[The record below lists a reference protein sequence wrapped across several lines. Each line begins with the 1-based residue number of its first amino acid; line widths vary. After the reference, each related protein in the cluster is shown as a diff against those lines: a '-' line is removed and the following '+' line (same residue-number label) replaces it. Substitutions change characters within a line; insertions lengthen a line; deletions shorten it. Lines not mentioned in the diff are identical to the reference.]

1 MHIKKLEYNGLL
13 YRQADN
19 SETILNKE
27 MSETLTRTGSG
38 TPMGNL
44 MRRYW
49 VPALMSSEIA
59 EPDGPQVKVP
69 LLGEKLLAFRNSDGR
84 ACLIDEFCS
93 HRGVSLYFGRNEENG
108 IRCAYHG
115 VKFDGDGKCVDVPSS
130 PQSCSRMHIK
140 GYPCV
145 ERGGIVWAYMG
156 PADKQPAPPELEWC
170 MLPPDHVFVS
180 KRIQYSNYLQA
191 MEGGIDTAH
200 VSYVHRYEVD
210 TDPMHQGVKALD
222 YIKADGNVVFEI
234 ERNSFGLSL
243 FGRRNGEPDSYYWR
257 VTQWLFPW
265 FTLIAPFGE
274 HALGGHA
281 WIPIDDHSCWA
292 WSINWQ
298 PKHALTAHEREA
310 MEAGK
315 GIHVEYEAPG
325 SFVPR
330 DNRDNDYGLDR
341 KAQKEKRAYSGVFGF
356 SAQDYSLQESMG
368 TIQNHEAEQLLPTDK
383 AIVMARR
390 MLNEAALGLAEGI
403 EPPAL
408 DASEQRVRPAGVLL
422 PRDANPV
429 EWARTRLTDGL
440 DQPVYS
446 L

>member
-1 MHIKKLEYNGLL
+1 M
-13 YRQADN
+13 
-19 SETILNKE
+19 NKE
-27 MSETLTRTGSG
+27 MSETLTRVGRG
-38 TPMGNL
+38 TPMGDL

-49 VPALMSSEIA
+49 VPALMTSEIA
-59 EPDGPQVKVP
+59 EADGPQVKVQ

-130 PQSCSRMHIK
+130 PQACARMHIK
-140 GYPCV
+140 AYPCV
-145 ERGGIVWAYMG
+145 ERGGIVWTYMG
-156 PADKQPAPPELEWC
+156 PADKMPAPPELEWC
-170 MLPPDHVFVS
+170 TLPPEHVFVS
-180 KRIQYSNYLQA
+180 KRLQYCNYLQA

-210 TDPMHQGVKALD
+210 SDPMHQGVKALD
-222 YIKADGNVVFEI
+222 YIKADGNVIFEI
-234 ERNSFGLSL
+234 EKNSFGLSL

-281 WIPIDDHSCWA
+281 WIPIDDHNCWA

-298 PKHALTAHEREA
+298 PKKPLTAEEREA
-310 MEAGK
+310 MQAGK

-325 SFVPR
+325 SFVPKA
-330 DNRDNDYGLDR
+330 NASNDYLMDR
-341 KAQKEKRAYSGVFGF
+341 VAQRENRSYSGIFGF

-368 TIQNHEAEQLLPTDK
+368 PIQNHEAEQLLPTDK

-390 MLNEAALGLAEGI
+390 MLHEAALGLAEGI

-422 PRDANPV
+422 PRDASPL
-429 EWARTRLTDGL
+429 EWAKAHLADGL
-440 DQPVYS
+440 DKPVYS

>member
-1 MHIKKLEYNGLL
+1 
-13 YRQADN
+13 
-19 SETILNKE
+19 
-27 MSETLTRTGSG
+27 
-38 TPMGNL
+38 
-44 MRRYW
+44 
-49 VPALMSSEIA
+49 
-59 EPDGPQVKVP
+59 
-69 LLGEKLLAFRNSDGR
+69 
-84 ACLIDEFCS
+84 
-93 HRGVSLYFGRNEENG
+93 
-108 IRCAYHG
+108 
-115 VKFDGDGKCVDVPSS
+115 
-130 PQSCSRMHIK
+130 MHIK

-156 PADKQPAPPELEWC
+156 PAEHQPAAPEIEWC
-170 MLPPDHVFVS
+170 TLPESHVYVS
-180 KRIQYSNYLQA
+180 KRLQYSNWLQA

-234 ERNSFGLSL
+234 EKTPYGLGL

-274 HALGGHA
+274 HALGGHV
-281 WIPIDDHSCWA
+281 WVPIDDHHCWA

-298 PKHALTAHEREA
+298 PFRPLTDEERSA
-310 MEAGK
+310 MEAGQ

-325 SFVPR
+325 SFVPKA
-330 DNRDNDYGLDR
+330 NRDNDYLMDR
-341 KAQKEKRAYSGVFGF
+341 VAQREKRSYSGVFGF

-368 TIQNHEAEQLLPTDK
+368 PIQNHEAEQLLPTDK

-390 MLNEAALGLAEGI
+390 MLAEAATGI
-403 EPPAL
+403 EQGITPPAL
-408 DASEQRVRPAGVLL
+408 DASQQRVRPAGVLL
-422 PRDANPV
+422 PKEQNPV
-429 EWARTRLTDGL
+429 EWAKEHLANSIEK
-440 DQPVYS
+440 PVFT